1 MWVTEVSFPF
11 HHGLVKR
18 WHLVIVDALGHRLA
32 GGDGFLTEEEAQREA
47 NHWQDTHPE
56 IQVHR
61 ATTIGKV

>member
-32 GGDGFLTEEEAQREA
+32 GDGFLTEEEAVEQA
-47 NHWQDTHPE
+47 SHWQETHPE
-56 IQVHR
+56 YLLHKAIIKPV
-61 ATTIGKV
+61 